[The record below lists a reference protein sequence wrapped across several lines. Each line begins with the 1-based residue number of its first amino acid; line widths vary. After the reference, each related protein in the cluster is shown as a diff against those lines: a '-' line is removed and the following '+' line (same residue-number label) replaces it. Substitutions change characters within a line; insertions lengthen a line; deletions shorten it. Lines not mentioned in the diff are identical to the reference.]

1 MAVQPKI
8 HAHPGAH
15 SRTKALTALSS
26 QSPPHPVL
34 PTSLG
39 SLSHYLISKEDSPPP
54 PPTNYHPPCSSHSQS
69 QVPTM
74 TLGKWQ
80 SLLFPW
86 QLLFFQPPAE
96 PQHLNA
102 VQQAPPSQCLP
113 AHLNS
118 LFLAQRRELTSSELL
133 ALAKH
138 HAGPFPVLECQRC
151 KIPPS
156 SLTPSKCH
164 QCFLLSDYTASPR
177 IPLKPSS
184 SHTAWSVFMHHP
196 LERRADS
203 HH

>member
-8 HAHPGAH
+8 RAHPGAH
-15 SRTKALTALSS
+15 SRTKALPALSS
-26 QSPPHPVL
+26 QR
-34 PTSLG
+34 
-39 SLSHYLISKEDSPPP
+39 P
-54 PPTNYHPPCSSHSQS
+54 PPTLYCPLHLAPFPITLSQRKTSPNHHPPCSSHPQS

-74 TLGKWQ
+74 TLKKWH

-86 QLLFFQPPAE
+86 QLLFFQ
-96 PQHLNA
+96 LNA

-113 AHLNS
+113 AHLNF

-156 SLTPSKCH
+156 SLAPSKFH

-177 IPLKPSS
+177 TPLKPSS

-196 LERRADS
+196 LEHRADS